1 MDTRVTGDKNISDGE
16 RKFQLLYDLS
26 QYYQSMQIFLGYRFI
41 VTYGDIRK
49 YKKKKHQTIKN
60 TKQGKARQS
69 KTQQKSLKYIEIM
82 LRLTSGD
89 RVVVND
95 HLTTSSTVQSS
106 SLCQRP
112 NIANLS
118 GVFRRSVCHA
128 MPFQGSC
135 FAQDLGIKFT
145 TSLDHT
151 GPGRTVAKRL
161 LPNPF
166 ARLAGQ
172 GTIRSFFTF
181 VYIVSYCIYPHWC
194 HISTHQTCYFVSK
207 KLLCLDQFPCS
218 PEVPRTPTFKSQDLN
233 DYKFYTNGCKWM

>member
-1 MDTRVTGDKNISDGE
+1 M
-16 RKFQLLYDLS
+16 
-26 QYYQSMQIFLGYRFI
+26 
-41 VTYGDIRK
+41 TYVLR
-49 YKKKKHQTIKN
+49 KKKHQTIK
-60 TKQGKARQS
+60 AQS
-69 KTQQKSLKYIEIM
+69 KAKQDATEIM

-135 FAQDLGIKFT
+135 FAQDLGIKFA

-151 GPGRTVAKRL
+151 RPGRTVAKRL

-172 GTIRSFFTF
+172 GTIRSFFAF

-233 DYKFYTNGCKWM
+233 DYKWMQMDVKLL